1 MSAEEE
7 QPRRRIQ
14 MAAEQRPVLVGVD
27 GTQENEV
34 AIGWAVAE
42 AGSRHRPL
50 RLVYAYSWPGYFR
63 TLPMYP
69 VVPEAEPAAVTR
81 AAEDLLARVVRRT
94 AALAPGV
101 PVQGAAVEGLP
112 ALVLR
117 AESELAEVVVLGSRH
132 LHALGS
138 AVLGSVGT
146 GLAGRAGCPLVV
158 VRGPAGYPAEG
169 ARVVAGVDGSEAS
182 EAVLGYAFDHACRYG
197 VRLTAVLCWHP
208 HPVSPAH
215 WLSQAAAGAREHANA
230 WLSEALAGWR
240 EKYPDVPVSRQV
252 IDDHPVSGLV
262 AESTGQHLLVVG
274 ARSRHG
280 LAGALLGSVSQ
291 GVLHHATC
299 PVAVVPVAG

>member
-1 MSAEEE
+1 MT
-7 QPRRRIQ
+7 
-14 MAAEQRPVLVGVD
+14 AEQRPVLVGVD
-27 GTQENEV
+27 GTPENEP

-42 AGSRHRPL
+42 ASSRRRPL
-50 RLVYAYSWPGYFR
+50 RLVYAYSWPGYLR
-63 TLPMYP
+63 TLPIYP
-69 VVPEAEPAAVTR
+69 VVPEVDQAEVTR
-81 AAEDLLARVVRRT
+81 AAQDLVARVVRRT
-94 AALAPGV
+94 AELAPGV
-101 PVQGAAVEGLP
+101 SVQGAAVEGLP
-112 ALVLR
+112 ALVLK
-117 AESELAEVVVLGSRH
+117 AESEQAEVAVLGSRH
-132 LHALGS
+132 LHAIGS

-146 GLAGRAGCPLVV
+146 GLAGRVGCPLVV
-158 VRGPAGYPAEG
+158 MRGPAGHPAEG

-208 HPVSPAH
+208 RPASPVR
-215 WLSQAAAGAREHANA
+215 WLPQAAADAREHANA

-240 EKYPDVPVSRQV
+240 EKYPDVPVSPVV
-252 IDDHPVSGLV
+252 IDDHPVPGLV

-299 PVAVVPVAG
+299 PVAVVPVPG